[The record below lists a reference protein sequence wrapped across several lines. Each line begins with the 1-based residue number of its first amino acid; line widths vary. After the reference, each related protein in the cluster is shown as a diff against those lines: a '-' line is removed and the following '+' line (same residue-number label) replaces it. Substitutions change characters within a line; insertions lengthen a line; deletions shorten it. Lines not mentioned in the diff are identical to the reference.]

1 MGTILYAGRRC
12 IGLDS
17 DLANGCNFDV
27 RAGRVTI
34 CPVHTQALAVGIAVC
49 HRFSA
54 AEVAMASP
62 TRPSRAER
70 RGGRPSLGTHGVKN
84 TRTGSGIKKKGR
96 DLAT

>member
-1 MGTILYAGRRC
+1 MMGTVLYAGRRC

-49 HRFSA
+49 HWFSA
-54 AEVAMASP
+54 AEVASP

-70 RGGRPSLGTHGVKN
+70 RGGRPSLETHGE
-84 TRTGSGIKKKGR
+84 
-96 DLAT
+96 A